1 MKKLINIVLISVFIL
16 SVYNIKAQDNI
27 KISKFDKSQY
37 VYWFYIKAEIKK
49 DKVLKVPVYKVRRS
63 SKDIKAGKIK
73 KFQNDVWK
81 NIKSGNQLVIGPFL
95 ELVDAERAN
104 KMYNLGRKTDTLM
117 AKEIQTIR
125 DTVTYNEY
133 YAYLLTF
140 KFSDRTH
147 KYLIK
152 RQAAGVFETSLPEFQ
167 SQLWDFL
174 KQKQLV
180 IGPFTSQTEAEE
192 SKRLYRLEESYD
204 GESERDNDDY

>member
-1 MKKLINIVLISVFIL
+1 MKRIISIALISFFIL
-16 SVYNIKAQDNI
+16 NNYMVKAQDI
-27 KISKFDKSQY
+27 TVSQFDKNEY

-73 KFQNDVWK
+73 KFQNDVWR
-81 NIKSGNQLVIGPFL
+81 NIKGGNQLVIGPFQQ
-95 ELVDAERAN
+95 LVDAERAN
-104 KMYNLGRKTDTLM
+104 AMYNIGRKTDTLM
-117 AKEIQTIR
+117 AQEIKATQ
-125 DTVTYNEY
+125 DTVTYNDY

-152 RQAAGVFETSLPEFQ
+152 RQAAGVFETTLPDFK

-180 IGPFTSQTEAEE
+180 IGPFTTQMEAEE

-204 GESERDNDDY
+204 GESERDNDGF

>member
-1 MKKLINIVLISVFIL
+1 MKKIISIAFISLFIL
-16 SVYNIKAQDNI
+16 NNTKAQDDI
-27 KISKFDKSQY
+27 KVSKFDKSQY

-49 DKVLKVPVYKVRRS
+49 DRVLKVPVYKVRRA

-73 KFQNDVWK
+73 KFQNDVWR
-81 NIKSGNQLVIGPFL
+81 NIKGGNQLVVGPFI

-117 AKEIQTIR
+117 AKEIQASR

-192 SKRLYRLEESYD
+192 SKRLYRLEESYS
-204 GESERDNDDY
+204 GENERDDDGF